1 MARDTD
7 GVLGTKKEKERDI
20 KAVKIPKKEQPGMLF
35 VLNNNFLTQFAV
47 SLQ

>member
-20 KAVKIPKKEQPGMLF
+20 KAEKTPKKEQPGMLF
-35 VLNNNFLTQFAV
+35 VLNSNVLTQSAV